1 VGEGAVTFPFPILFL
16 YITTTSTQSC
26 EGRIEIER
34 SDGKDYLLRPL
45 FKTDRV
51 SCPSQLPFYS
61 MKTKEGAVAN
71 KNDVLF

>member
-1 VGEGAVTFPFPILFL
+1 VRVRSPFLFPSCSSISPPR
-16 YITTTSTQSC
+16 STQSC

-71 KNDVLF
+71 KNDVV